1 MTPEQ
6 LAALAAALGLA
17 TTATAAEIVAKARI
31 VADDA
36 LAPVAKALGL
46 ATTARPDEIVARAKV
61 AAPNPGE
68 FVPRAEFDRVS
79 TRLNTLETERTDERA
94 TAAVNVAVWS
104 PRLSRVPVRITRCAP
119 GEDIRRGAVPLSTGA
134 WLDMLSWTMRSPSR
148 GRIQI
153 AAPDSRA
160 SVRRPATLTFCVSG

>member
-79 TRLNTLETERTDERA
+79 TRLNTLD
-94 TAAVNVAVWS
+94 S
-104 PRLSRVPVRITRCAP
+104 S
-119 GEDIRRGAVPLSTGA
+119 STVGK
-134 WLDMLSWTMRSPSR
+134 LNL
-148 GRIQI
+148 
-153 AAPDSRA
+153 
-160 SVRRPATLTFCVSG
+160 L